1 MDIIQKIKEEL
12 QVEKWQVEAA
22 VKLIDEGNTIPFIS
36 RYRKEVTGSLNDE
49 QLRNLDERLTY
60 LRSLED
66 KKEQVLKSIEEQ
78 GKLTDDLKE
87 KILAAQTLVVVED
100 LYRPYRPKRKT
111 RASIAKE
118 KGLEPLAEYILRQ
131 EATEPLLNEAAK
143 YVSEEKEVKTPEEAL
158 QGAQDIIAETISDDA
173 DHRLYIRNITVEE
186 GIVTGTAKDE
196 KAQSV
201 YEMYYN
207 FEEPVKKIAG
217 HRVLALNRGE
227 AEKVLTVKVNAPE
240 ERILRY
246 LEKKL
251 ITKENEYTTPVICA
265 AVEDSYDRLIAPAIE
280 REIRNDLTEKA
291 EDGAINVFGKNLE
304 QLLLQPPIAG
314 KVVLGWDPAFRT
326 GCKLA
331 VVDATGKVLDT
342 KVIFPTA
349 PQNRV
354 EESKAE
360 LKKLIKKYNVDLI
373 SVGNGTAS
381 RESEQVIVELLK
393 ELDRP
398 VQYVIVNEAGASVY
412 SASKLAT
419 EEFPNFDVGQRSAAS
434 IARRLQDPLAELVKI
449 DPKSIGVGQYQHDMN
464 QKKLSDALSG
474 VVEDSVNK
482 VGVDLNTA
490 SASLLE
496 YVSGINKTIAK
507 NIVDYREN
515 NGRFVNRKQLL
526 KVPKLG
532 PKAYEQCA
540 GFLRIPDGKNPL
552 DATSVHPE
560 SYEAAEQLMEKLGL
574 TMEDIKEA
582 QKQAAAKKA
591 SGRSSAAQ
599 ADGQKNGNGTVNAP
613 KKREEQKGKAV
624 RVHNTNTA
632 MGKALAAAMGGVTF
646 DNSAQTSAKQTAP
659 VAKNA
664 VNDARDMSGLEKR
677 IKNKKLLAEELGIG
691 EITLTDI
698 LKELEKPGRDPRDDM
713 PKPILRSDVL
723 DMKDLKPGMILKG
736 TVRNVIDFG
745 VFVDI
750 GVHQDGLVHIS
761 QITDRYIKHPLEAV
775 SVGDIVDVQVLTVD
789 MAKKRIGLTMKIQ
802 KQ

>member
-78 GKLTDDLKE
+78 GKLTDELKE

-186 GIVTGTAKDE
+186 GIVSSTAKDE

-349 PQNRV
+349 PQNKV

-591 SGRSSAAQ
+591 SGRAA
-599 ADGQKNGNGTVNAP
+599 
-613 KKREEQKGKAV
+613 
-624 RVHNTNTA
+624 
-632 MGKALAAAMGGVTF
+632 
-646 DNSAQTSAKQTAP
+646 
-659 VAKNA
+659 
-664 VNDARDMSGLEKR
+664 
-677 IKNKKLLAEELGIG
+677 
-691 EITLTDI
+691 
-698 LKELEKPGRDPRDDM
+698 
-713 PKPILRSDVL
+713 LR
-723 DMKDLKPGMILKG
+723 
-736 TVRNVIDFG
+736 R
-745 VFVDI
+745 
-750 GVHQDGLVHIS
+750 Q
-761 QITDRYIKHPLEAV
+761 TDRRMVTAQSMHRRSGKNRKVKQFGYTIPIPLWARLSQRLWAV
-775 SVGDIVDVQVLTVD
+775 
-789 MAKKRIGLTMKIQ
+789 
-802 KQ
+802 